1 MDFFGSNTSKA
12 IDGLKEAVEKDFN
25 ELGKTLENIRGD
37 VKGVSGKLD
46 KLDSNVKQE
55 VESIKFV
62 ISNGNDTLI
71 DSFKEIKSDL
81 SKLIK
86 RQDEELEDLRDKA
99 NRVEELRK
107 TLTEKNNLID
117 ELNDKLKR
125 AEDEAGNLSRELQDM
140 DAKLTAAQDELRI
153 ERQNHDATKMAL
165 QSWRDAVADYAQV
178 RDAMQNCST
187 FENLLKDRGL
197 TDETEKGLFA
207 FVQELG
213 KTIDFLSS
221 VYQAAYDARKV
232 QPTLMTKEECAVYM
246 ALNRCYRKI
255 WNIDFDVFV
264 TPGNRPISDDIE
276 KIPFSRDDSIALKDP
291 RNRSFRYVTGI
302 YVPLLLGR
310 EGNKVKPAYV
320 EAVNF

>member
-1 MDFFGSNTSKA
+1 MGIFGSDTSEA
-12 IDGLKEAVEKDFN
+12 IDNLKKALVKD
-25 ELGKTLENIRGD
+25 LGEFDDRLKTINRGIED
-37 VKGVSGKLD
+37 
-46 KLDSNVKQE
+46 
-55 VESIKFV
+55 IKFV
-62 ISNGNDTLI
+62 ISNGVQNEISNVNDTLI
-71 DSFKEIKSDL
+71 DNFKEIKSDL

-86 RQDEELEDLRDKA
+86 SQEVELKALRDKA

-140 DAKLTAAQDELRI
+140 DAKLTAAQDDLRA

-165 QSWRDAVADYAQV
+165 QSWRDAVADYALV
-178 RDAMQNCST
+178 RDAMRNCST
-187 FENLLKDRGL
+187 FGEFLRKRGL
-197 TDETEKGLFA
+197 TDETDMGLFA

-232 QPTLMTKEECAVYM
+232 QPTLMTKKECAVYM

-264 TPGNRPISDDIE
+264 TPGKN
-276 KIPFSRDDSIALKDP
+276 
-291 RNRSFRYVTGI
+291 
-302 YVPLLLGR
+302 PLQQR
-310 EGNKVKPAYV
+310 
-320 EAVNF
+320 